1 MTAHAAV
8 DGGPERLFG
17 FQPIHDGGRRVGGAM
32 STGAWLTG
40 PGAVPRAGGLGVL
53 VDNVLGNAILAGH
66 PGHWSVSTEIGIDV
80 TGTIPADGSTVR
92 ARARSVDADAAGA
105 FATGD
110 VIDAS
115 GNVIAR
121 CRQRGRFVMPPS
133 APSAPSP
140 PTPAAT
146 NGSAG
151 VRRERGTAAL
161 MSRIGAVT
169 SLAGDGDDL
178 ELLSTPALANP
189 MGNLHGGVTLCV
201 SEWTGARALGR
212 AAAPLTT
219 ASVHVAYLR
228 PVPVGSR
235 VRFTTH
241 VVHAGRSLG
250 VARVT
255 GRDDAGRACTVTT
268 LVTH

>member
-1 MTAHAAV
+1 MTAHQAF

-40 PGAVPRAGGLGVL
+40 PGAVPRAGALGVL
-53 VDNVLGNAILAGH
+53 VDNVLGNAIFAGH
-66 PGHWSVSTEIGIDV
+66 PGRWSVSTEIGIDV
-80 TGTIPADGSTVR
+80 TGTIPADGSAVR
-92 ARARSVDADAAGA
+92 AEARSVDADAAGA

-121 CRQRGRFVMPPS
+121 CRQRGRFVVPP
-133 APSAPSP
+133 PSP
-140 PTPAAT
+140 PSPAAT
-146 NGSAG
+146 NGATG
-151 VRRERGTAAL
+151 VRRERGTADL

-189 MGNLHGGVTLCV
+189 MDNLHGGVTLCV
-201 SEWTGARALGR
+201 SEWTGARTLSR

-228 PVPVGSR
+228 PIPVGSR
-235 VRFTTH
+235 VRFTTQ

-255 GRDDAGRACTVTT
+255 GLNDAGKACAVTT